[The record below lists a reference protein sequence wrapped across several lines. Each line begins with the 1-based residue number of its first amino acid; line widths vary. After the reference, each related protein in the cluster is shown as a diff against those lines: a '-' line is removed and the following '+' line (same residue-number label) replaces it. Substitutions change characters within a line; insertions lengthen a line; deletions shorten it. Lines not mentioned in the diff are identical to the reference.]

1 MRYAIRVLV
10 GSTALIFIALDQAW
24 ATSPATI
31 ARCQQYAQKTVHQ
44 FELLTTHSA
53 KCHVEPDPQWQP
65 NYDFHYNGCLLF
77 PEFMANAGLMN
88 RDAVL
93 AKCGAFTDP
102 PDSAAAP
109 TSAPTAAP
117 QAVSPPEAVVAS
129 SPQARKTGDQ
139 CEFRPPPEFKLSK
152 FKGSDMTSAGRP
164 TVTEGILS
172 YKDGATGQ
180 PTSYRVQ
187 RPKYFQA
194 TMECTGAK
202 VSDLSGTWIWLA
214 DNGRTAKMF
223 IVSAFSVQ
231 AFSLDSSVAKEILTV
246 ALPPATR

>member
-1 MRYAIRVLV
+1 
-10 GSTALIFIALDQAW
+10 
-24 ATSPATI
+24 
-31 ARCQQYAQKTVHQ
+31 
-44 FELLTTHSA
+44 
-53 KCHVEPDPQWQP
+53 
-65 NYDFHYNGCLLF
+65 
-77 PEFMANAGLMN
+77 MANAGLMN

-109 TSAPTAAP
+109 ASASTAAP
-117 QAVSPPEAVVAS
+117 QAVSPPEAVAAS

-164 TVTEGILS
+164 TVTGGILS

-180 PTSYRVQ
+180 PASRQVQ

-194 TMECTGAK
+194 TMECMGAK

-214 DNGRTAKMF
+214 DDGRTAKMF

-231 AFSLDSSVAKEILTV
+231 ASSLDSSVAKEILTV